1 MPGMTT
7 DGMSAALDPIYIR
20 LVAERGD
27 VLAQA
32 RGEAD
37 RVGRLLEQLYHASG
51 TTDQD
56 VEPGF
61 FSRPASRQGRP
72 RR

>member
-1 MPGMTT
+1 MTT
-7 DGMSAALDPIYIR
+7 DGMSAALDPIYNR

-32 RGEAD
+32 REEAD
-37 RVGRLLEQLYHASG
+37 RVGRVLEQLYHPSG
-51 TTDQD
+51 IAEVQD

-61 FSRPASRQGRP
+61 FSRPAVRQGRP